1 MKPRILI
8 VDDEADSLDIIA
20 DLFSK
25 VGYQTFTAQN
35 GLEALAVIER
45 TEPDILISDL
55 YMPEMDGMKL
65 LDEVSNRYPNVS
77 TIMMTGH
84 KDVNNAV
91 KALQKGARDF
101 ILKPFDLEDFLWKVG
116 AIVKMKYNVDE
127 DTFAKFNAPVN
138 KGFANIISRDPRMMA
153 LFRKIEK
160 IAPYNLTVMI
170 YGESGTGK
178 ELIADA
184 IRQNARPERSQKPFV
199 KVNCGGIPETLL
211 ESELFGHEK
220 GAYTNAYY
228 SKPGRF
234 EIADGGSIFLDEIG
248 DISMAMQ
255 VKLLRVLSSKEI
267 ERLGSTKTKQVDV
280 RVIAATNKNLEA
292 EIEAGRFREDLFFRL
307 NVIPIFLPP
316 LRERRDDIPLL
327 IQHFIK
333 RFCEEFKLPPK
344 QVDDEAMEYL
354 KSYRWP
360 GNVRQLE
367 NYVNQA
373 IVLSEGNML
382 TIKDFP
388 SRVLNE
394 TAEDTGFEIDTTR
407 PLDDIM
413 ADFEKMVLKKALAEN
428 GGNKQQTAKQ
438 LQVHRTTLMSRLKKL
453 GL

>member
-1 MKPRILI
+1 
-8 VDDEADSLDIIA
+8 
-20 DLFSK
+20 
-25 VGYQTFTAQN
+25 
-35 GLEALAVIER
+35 
-45 TEPDILISDL
+45 
-55 YMPEMDGMKL
+55 
-65 LDEVSNRYPNVS
+65 
-77 TIMMTGH
+77 
-84 KDVNNAV
+84 
-91 KALQKGARDF
+91 
-101 ILKPFDLEDFLWKVG
+101 
-116 AIVKMKYNVDE
+116 MKYNVDE